1 MRAWRILCL
10 LGCAAGLI
18 SSACAV
24 QPLTP
29 GPGALVA
36 VAQVTVAPLLPPTLP
51 PAAVVQADSARI
63 EPTLPASTATPPLP
77 TAIPYLTPTPV
88 TPTVAVVV
96 LDNPAQ
102 SNLPTAA
109 PRIVAPTEVV
119 ITLLD
124 PTATDAS
131 VVIEPSSTAPAAAA
145 SPAAPPS
152 GDAAAAELYMVDLIN
167 QQRIAAGVAPLIA
180 DPLLMSVARG
190 RVDDMVARGYTGHS
204 DPATG
209 ESLGPKMIHAAGFTS
224 TFVGENWYGTIK
236 PPPSNVETAMSWFM
250 TDPPH
255 ARNILSPYYAYV
267 GVGLA
272 FNGRQWLI
280 VQNFAGLN

>member
-1 MRAWRILCL
+1 MTAWRLSCL
-10 LGCAAGLI
+10 AGCAAGLI
-18 SSACAV
+18 TACAV

-29 GPGALVA
+29 GPGAFLATAEIAAAPELRAALPAAPVVQVA
-36 VAQVTVAPLLPPTLP
+36 TFTFVPPPDATSTPLLP
-51 PAAVVQADSARI
+51 
-63 EPTLPASTATPPLP
+63 TP
-77 TAIPYLTPTPV
+77 IPYLTPTPIL
-88 TPTVAVVV
+88 PTTAPALEGPAAVVQPTLAPTVQAAQPPVAVVTEAP
-96 LDNPAQ
+96 PAVEP
-102 SNLPTAA
+102 SPTLAD
-109 PRIVAPTEVV
+109 VAP
-119 ITLLD
+119 I
-124 PTATDAS
+124 PTATSA
-131 VVIEPSSTAPAAAA
+131 VA
-145 SPAAPPS
+145 AAPPS
-152 GDAAAAELYMVDLIN
+152 GDAAAAEVYMVDLIN
-167 QQRIAAGVAPLIA
+167 QQRIAAGVAPLLA

-190 RVDDMVARGYTGHS
+190 RVDDMVARGYTGHD
-204 DPATG
+204 DPVTG
-209 ESLGPKMIHAAGFTS
+209 EAMGPKMIHAAGFTS

>member
-1 MRAWRILCL
+1 M
-10 LGCAAGLI
+10 
-18 SSACAV
+18 
-24 QPLTP
+24 
-29 GPGALVA
+29 A
-36 VAQVTVAPLLPPTLP
+36 VAEVTVAPLLPSTLP
-51 PAAVVQADSARI
+51 PAAVVQV
-63 EPTLPASTATPPLP
+63 EPALSDPALPVLTATPPLP

-102 SNLPTAA
+102 ASLPTAA
-109 PRIVAPTEVV
+109 PPIVAPTETVV
-119 ITLLD
+119 TVLD
-124 PTATDAS
+124 PTATDAT
-131 VVIEPSSTAPAAAA
+131 VVSEPSPTAP
-145 SPAAPPS
+145 SNTGVPVAPPS

-167 QQRIAAGVAPLIA
+167 QQRAAAGVAPLIA

-236 PPPSNVETAMSWFM
+236 SPPSNVETAMSWFM